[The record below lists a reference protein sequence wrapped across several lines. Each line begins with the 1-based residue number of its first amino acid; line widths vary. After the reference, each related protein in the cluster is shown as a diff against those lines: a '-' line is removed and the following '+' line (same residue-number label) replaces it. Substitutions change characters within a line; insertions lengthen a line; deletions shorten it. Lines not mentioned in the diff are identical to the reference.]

1 MDYFRPTATTLLPL
15 LTALCLTLAMA
26 VPARAQTS
34 TLQGEVRDSQ
44 GEALPGVTVA
54 ATSAARAAPVVA
66 TTDASGRYQL
76 DGLPPGSYDVR
87 FSLEG
92 FQTIRELGVSVQN
105 GFTVSL
111 DAELGLARLT
121 ERV

>member
-76 DGLPPGSYDVR
+76 DGLPPGS
-87 FSLEG
+87 
-92 FQTIRELGVSVQN
+92 
-105 GFTVSL
+105 
-111 DAELGLARLT
+111 
-121 ERV
+121 